1 MGMFHEYSTNIYLP
15 VGYSSAVV
23 SVIKKNVSIRMCINY
38 RQLNA
43 KTIPKCYKIPRH
55 EDLFDD
61 FSDVEVF
68 TVLDL
73 SSAYWHIPLLSGL

>member
-1 MGMFHEYSTNIYLP
+1 
-15 VGYSSAVV
+15 
-23 SVIKKNVSIRMCINY
+23 MCINY

-43 KTIPKCYKIPRH
+43 KAIPKCYKIPRH

>member
-15 VGYSSAVV
+15 GGYSSAVV
-23 SVIKKNVSIRMCINY
+23 SVIKKDVSIRMCINY